1 MIKYL
6 EALKGD
12 TLRKERHVSIEDLM
26 HITHTIGI
34 KYEKKKYTFITE
46 LAFKKIIWQFKWLKI
61 TQLGH
66 KYDFGQII

>member
-1 MIKYL
+1 VIKYL

-46 LAFKKIIWQFKWLKI
+46 LAFKKII
-61 TQLGH
+61 
-66 KYDFGQII
+66 